1 MKIYLDNCCYNR
13 PYDDQSQIRI
23 SLEAQ
28 AKLHIQSE
36 IKNGKYELV
45 SSYILD
51 YEVNRNP
58 HTNTKEG
65 ITDFLENNASIY
77 VSDDKKDEIE
87 EKAEKIQSTGVKN
100 MDSLHVSCAIMA
112 DADYFLTTDD
122 RLLKY
127 QSENIKIVSPVDFVS
142 EMEDE

>member
-1 MKIYLDNCCYNR
+1 M
-13 PYDDQSQIRI
+13 
-23 SLEAQ
+23 
-28 AKLHIQSE
+28 
-36 IKNGKYELV
+36 
-45 SSYILD
+45 
-51 YEVNRNP
+51 
-58 HTNTKEG
+58 
-65 ITDFLENNASIY
+65 DFLENNASIY

>member
-1 MKIYLDNCCYNR
+1 MRIYLDNCCYNR

-65 ITDFLENNASIY
+65 IMDFVGNNASIY

-87 EKAEKIQSTGVKN
+87 KKAEDIKNTGVKN
-100 MDSLHVSCAIMA
+100 MDSLHVSCAILA
-112 DADYFLTTDD
+112 DADFFLTTDD

-127 QSENIKIVSPVDFVS
+127 HSDMIKIVSPVDFVS
-142 EMEDE
+142 EMEDD